1 MKKLSILL
9 ALFTCTLTF
18 AQNVFPTASGTNVG
32 IGISNPSSRLEINS
46 GTAGSSGLKFTNFN
60 ESHLSPTVWYM
71 NGVSVPNNKTLT
83 LDSTGNLIGAN
94 TGSIYYMS
102 GYLNNSRFIG
112 LSGYDFEMTDG
123 GIPSGSRAEPPVNS
137 IFKVKSNG
145 KVGIGTFNTF
155 PTTAGSISLSNYKL
169 FVKGGILTEEV
180 RISLQSTWA
189 DYVFNKDYK
198 LMPLNKVEDFIQKN
212 GHLQNVPSA
221 KEVKENGIELGEM
234 AKIQQEKI
242 EELTLYIIEQN
253 KTNEKQTKEIEELK
267 VLVKTL
273 IEKNK

>member
-1 MKKLSILL
+1 MKKISILI
-9 ALFTCTLTF
+9 ALTVSLLTS

-32 IGISNPSSRLEINS
+32 IGTTSPSSRLELNS
-46 GTAGSSGLKFTNFN
+46 GTAGISGLKFTNFN
-60 ESHLSPTVWYM
+60 QSHLFSPNEYLDGM
-71 NGVSVPNNKTLT
+71 SVPNNKTLT

-94 TGSIYYMS
+94 TGSIFYMS

-112 LSGYDFEMTDG
+112 LSGYDFTITDG
-123 GIPSGSRAEPPVNS
+123 GIPSGTRSDPPVNS

-169 FVKGGILTEEV
+169 FVQGGILTEEV

-198 LMPLNKVEDFIQKN
+198 LTPLNKVEDFIQKN